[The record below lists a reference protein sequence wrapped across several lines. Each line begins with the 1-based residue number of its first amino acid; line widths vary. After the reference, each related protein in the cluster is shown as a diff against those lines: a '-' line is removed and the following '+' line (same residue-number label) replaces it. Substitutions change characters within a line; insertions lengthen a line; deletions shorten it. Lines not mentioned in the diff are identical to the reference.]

1 MSYSLYWRSSNRFSG
16 DLLKD
21 ITGTLGL
28 QNKSLNTI
36 GSWWEQMDVVIAGEY
51 PLVEELT
58 ELCHHGGYECD
69 TYLVEDFLS
78 AVQSG
83 YVIDESDEVEAV
95 IEAHNESAAAKQ
107 ELLLALAHAV
117 PADTLIL
124 TSALP
129 TSVTQAAS
137 WVMNPGRV
145 VGFGLISPVGAEG
158 VVELAAGL
166 QTNGDILERA
176 KSFWRSINF
185 EPVIVDDGPGLVR
198 ARIICC
204 LINEAIGALMEGV
217 ATADDID
224 KAMRLGTNYPYGPLE
239 WADIIGLDTVL
250 GVMSGLF
257 EEWGEDRYRPSP
269 LLRRM
274 VLAGRLGRKS
284 GSGFFQY
291 EG

>member
-1 MSYSLYWRSSNRFSG
+1 
-16 DLLKD
+16 
-21 ITGTLGL
+21 
-28 QNKSLNTI
+28 
-36 GSWWEQMDVVIAGEY
+36 MDVVIAGEL
-51 PLVEELT
+51 PLVAEMT
-58 ELCHHGGYECD
+58 DLCVHCGYECD

-95 IEAHNESAAAKQ
+95 IEVHNESAAAKQ

-117 PADTLIL
+117 PADNLIL

-137 WVMNPGRV
+137 WIMNPGRV
-145 VGFGLISPVGAEG
+145 VGFGLISPVGVEG
-158 VVELAAGL
+158 LVELAAGL
-166 QTNGDILERA
+166 QTTDSSFARA
-176 KSFWRSINF
+176 KGFWRSINY
-185 EPVIVDDGPGLVR
+185 EPVIVTDGPGLVR

-204 LINEAIGALMEGV
+204 LINEAVGALMEDV
-217 ATADDID
+217 ATAADID

-284 GSGFFQY
+284 GRGFFDY
-291 EG
+291 EDV